1 MKNIIIKFVFLVSL
15 FFSIEVFANPINKIA
30 FVGLNVIQGSSLLE
44 LLPVKIGD
52 QYNDQTSNK
61 IIKTLFNTDY
71 FSDINV
77 ESNNGNLTIT
87 FIENPT
93 IKYINVKI
101 GPDKNWS
108 NWLDFS
114 SESDLLNDS
123 TINASIQSY
132 KLSTGEFYNKKK
144 VTDFV
149 TDLNSQYNAAGF
161 YNAKII
167 QNIEVDAKNRAAI
180 EIEIDQGHRATIG
193 SITISGASKFS
204 EKELLELFTIGEADM
219 ILINYFTNKDRYTDL
234 ALNQGIELINNH
246 YFNSGYID
254 FKVESVNST
263 LSDDKEKIYIDIKI
277 LEGIQYKLGKVSFQ
291 GELGNQTPD
300 SLSELLTIKTG
311 DIFNFQEVVSD
322 IQTIT
327 DVYTDQGYAFA
338 NINPVTKD
346 LLDTVDVN
354 IDISLN
360 KKVYVNRITIS
371 GNTRTQDEVIR
382 REIGIS
388 EGGLYS
394 RSALRDSVIKLRRL
408 GYFSDVQMSA
418 SKVDNIPDKIDLNF
432 VLEETKT
439 GTLSASVSHSNS
451 FGFSIGAGIT
461 EKNIFGSGNTFNA
474 DLRISESFNKL
485 SFYFENPYFN
495 NDNHSISYGAF
506 ISRLDDDDIMKD
518 SYNINSKGLNLG
530 YGVPLANNTRLNSK
544 LEYSKH
550 DITCGSSFSA
560 SGYEP
565 TQCATSSND
574 EVKLSVYWNN
584 NTLNDYLYPTEGKS
598 NALELGVATP
608 LGDLRYFN
616 INTNHR
622 SYRPLS
628 SNLTLNLTGDIDIAK
643 GYSGKEL
650 PFFKRYFGGGSGSVR
665 GFGNKT
671 LGPLYPNN
679 SAKGGELS
687 ILGSANI
694 IAPAYFFDNN
704 DNMRMSAFIDT
715 GNIYEKSSN
724 IELGDLRMSA
734 GVGFGYLS
742 PIGAIGMYWS
752 TPILKKSGDV
762 IENFGFTL
770 GTGF

>member
-1 MKNIIIKFVFLVSL
+1 MKNKTVKFIFLVSL
-15 FFSIEVFANPINKIA
+15 LLSMQGFANPINKID
-30 FVGLNVIQGSSLLE
+30 FVGLNVIQSSSLFE
-44 LLPVKIGD
+44 LLPVQIGD
-52 QYNDQTSNK
+52 QYNNQTSNK
-61 IIKTLFNTDY
+61 IIKTLFKTDY

-77 ESNNGNLTIT
+77 ENSNGNLTIT
-87 FIENPT
+87 LIENPT
-93 IKYINVKI
+93 IKYIKVKS
-101 GPDKNWS
+101 PEKNWS

-114 SESDLLNDS
+114 SESDLLSES
-123 TINASIQSY
+123 TINVSIKSY
-132 KLSTGEFYNKKK
+132 KLSTGNFYTKKK
-144 VTDFV
+144 ITDFIA
-149 TDLNSQYNAAGF
+149 DLNSQYNASGF
-161 YNAKII
+161 YNAKIT
-167 QNIEVDAKNRAAI
+167 QNIEIDTKNRAAI
-180 EIEIDQGHRATIG
+180 EIEIDQGHRATID
-193 SITISGASKFS
+193 SISISGNSKFS
-204 EKELLELFTIGEADM
+204 EKELLDLFKIGEADM
-219 ILINYFTNKDRYTDL
+219 FLINYFTNKDRYTDL
-234 ALNQGIELINNH
+234 ALNQSIELMNNH

-254 FKVESVNST
+254 FKVENVNST

-277 LEGIQYKLGKVSFQ
+277 SEGIQYKLGKVSFQ

-300 SLSELLTIKTG
+300 SLSKLLKIKTG
-311 DIFNFQEVVSD
+311 DIFNFQEVVND

-327 DVYTDQGYAFA
+327 DIYTDQGYAFA
-338 NINPVTKD
+338 NINPITKD
-346 LLDTVDVN
+346 VLDTVDVN

-394 RSALRDSVIKLRRL
+394 RSTLRDSVKKLRRL
-408 GYFSDVQMSA
+408 GYFSDVQMNA
-418 SKVDNIPDKIDLNF
+418 TEVKNMPDKIDLNF

-439 GTLSASVSHSNS
+439 GTLSASLSHSNS
-451 FGFSIGAGIT
+451 YGFSLGAGIT

-474 DLRISESFNKL
+474 DLKISESFNKL

-518 SYNINSKGLNLG
+518 SYNINTKGLNVG
-530 YGVPLANNTRLNSK
+530 YGIPLTNNTRLNSK

-550 DITCGSSFSA
+550 DLTCGSSFSA

-565 TQCATSSND
+565 TQCATTSND
-574 EVKLSVYWNN
+574 ELKLSVFWNQ

-598 NALELGVATP
+598 NVLELGAATP
-608 LGDLRYFN
+608 LGDYRYFN
-616 INTNHR
+616 IDASHK
-622 SYRPLS
+622 SYKALS
-628 SNLTLNLTGDIDIAK
+628 SDLTLKLTGDIGITK

-694 IAPAYFFDNN
+694 IVPAYFFENN
-704 DNMRMSAFIDT
+704 DNMRMSAFIDV
-715 GNIYEKSSN
+715 GNIYEKTSG
-724 IELGDLRMSA
+724 IKLGDLRMSA
-734 GVGFGYLS
+734 GVGFAYLS
-742 PIGAIGMYWS
+742 PIGSIGMFWS
-752 TPILKKSGDV
+752 KPILKKSGDV
-762 IENFGFTL
+762 VDNFGFSL

>member
-1 MKNIIIKFVFLVSL
+1 MKNNIIKFICFVSL
-15 FFSIEVFANPINKIA
+15 LFSLQGFANPINKIDL
-30 FVGLNVIQGSSLLE
+30 VGLKVISDSSVLS

-52 QYNDQTSNK
+52 QHNEQTSNR
-61 IIKTLFNTDY
+61 IIRALFNTDF

-77 ESNNGNLTIT
+77 ENNNGNLIIT

-93 IKYINVKI
+93 IQYINVKT

-114 SESDLLNDS
+114 NESELLNDS
-123 TINASIQSY
+123 IINELIQSY
-132 KLSTGEFYNKKK
+132 KLSTGDFYNKKK
-144 VTDFV
+144 ISDFV
-149 TDLNSQYNAAGF
+149 ADLNRQYNEAGF
-161 YNAKII
+161 YNAKIT

-180 EIEIDQGHRATIG
+180 EIEINQGNRATID
-193 SITISGASKFS
+193 SINISGASKFS
-204 EKELLELFTIGEADM
+204 EKELLDLFTIGEADM
-219 ILINYFTNKDRYTDL
+219 ILINYFTNKNRYTDL
-234 ALNQGIELINNH
+234 ALNQSLELMKNY

-254 FKVESVNST
+254 FKVDSLNST
-263 LSDDKEKIYIDIKI
+263 LSEDKEKIYIDIQI
-277 LEGIQYKLGKVSFQ
+277 SEGIQYKLGKVSFQ

-300 SLSELLTIKTG
+300 DLRELLTIKTG

-322 IQTIT
+322 VQTIT
-327 DVYTDQGYAFA
+327 DVFTDQGYAFA
-338 NINPVTKD
+338 NINPITKD
-346 LLDTVDVN
+346 FLDTVDVN
-354 IDISLN
+354 FNISLN

-394 RSALRDSVIKLRRL
+394 RSVLRDSVIKLRRL
-408 GYFSDVQMSA
+408 GYFSNVQMSA
-418 SKVDNIPDKIDLNF
+418 SEVDNMPDKIDLNF

-439 GTLSASVSHSNS
+439 GTISVSVSHSNN
-451 FGFSIGAGIT
+451 FGFSLGAGIT

-474 DLRISESFNKL
+474 DLKISESFNKL

-495 NDNHSISYGAF
+495 NDNHSISYGAY
-506 ISRLDDDDIMKD
+506 ISKLDDDDVMKD
-518 SYNINSKGLNLG
+518 SYNINSKGFSLG
-530 YGVPLANNTRLNSK
+530 YGVPLTNDTRLNSK

-550 DITCGSSFSA
+550 DISCGSSFSA

-565 TQCATSSND
+565 SQCATSSRD
-574 EVKLSVYWNN
+574 EVKLSVDWNE

-598 NALELGVATP
+598 NSLGIGVATP
-608 LGDLRYFN
+608 LGDYRYFN
-616 INTNHR
+616 INANHK
-622 SYRPLS
+622 SYQPLS
-628 SNLTLNLTGDIDIAK
+628 SDLTLKLTGDIGLAK

-650 PFFKRYFGGGSGSVR
+650 PFYKRYFGGGSGSVR

-694 IAPAYFFDNN
+694 IAPAFFFENSE
-704 DNMRMSAFIDT
+704 NMRISAFIDV
-715 GNIYEKSSN
+715 GNIYEKTSSVK
-724 IELGDLRMSA
+724 LGDLRMST
-734 GVGFGYLS
+734 GVGFAYLS
-742 PIGAIGMYWS
+742 PIGSIGMYWS
-752 TPILKKSGDV
+752 KPILKKSGDIV
-762 IENFGFTL
+762 ENFGFSL